1 MEPTDSVDSVESF
14 LRQSLASETAPT
26 LSPNFQQ
33 QLGKRLQPRRIRKKQ
48 RRFLIAYSAIGFLS
62 SVGAL
67 QLAGFNIGLTL
78 LCVLTPLAI
87 IIVALH
93 PHFRSLL

>member
-14 LRQSLASETAPT
+14 IRQSLATKTAPT

-33 QLGKRLQPRRIRKKQ
+33 QLRARLQPRRIRKKQ
-48 RRFLIAYSAIGFLS
+48 RRLLLVYA
-62 SVGAL
+62 
-67 QLAGFNIGLTL
+67 LAGLAASVATLQIAGFSIALTL
-78 LCVLTPLAI
+78 LCVLAPLV
-87 IIVALH
+87 IVAVALR